1 MSTNWLSCKGCIG
14 SDPVQDTVKIDPN
27 LLMMGEQGDKE
38 NARPMSLDASLDA
51 RKSADLDKERE
62 AMEQQLA
69 EERRK
74 QADEVAKRFKEKLE
88 QEAAEAAKKEEEE
101 RRRQEQKAAAEKAKQ
116 EIEEQKRVKRAAEE
130 EKAAAEARE
139 AAAVAAKEKLRQE
152 QAAQQAAE
160 EKARQDAAAEAAEL
174 AAAQAEVSAW
184 CKANGFS
191 DMNTQKK
198 TLRGATKF
206 PLHTAVKQQDGE
218 MVRMLLKCGANKDAT
233 NSKKQTSLDLA
244 VKMSNG
250 LPDMKAQKIIA
261 LLRSGSHAL
270 D

>member
-1 MSTNWLSCKGCIG
+1 MSTNWLSCKGSCIG

-27 LLMMGEQGDKE
+27 LLMMGEHGDKE
-38 NARPMSLDASLDA
+38 NTRPMSLDTG
-51 RKSADLDKERE
+51 KNADLERERE
-62 AMEQQLA
+62 AMEQKLV

-88 QEAAEAAKKEEEE
+88 QEAAAKAVEEE

-116 EIEEQKRVKRAAEE
+116 EIEEQKRVRRAAEE
-130 EKAAAEARE
+130 EAAAAEARE
-139 AAAVAAKEKLRQE
+139 AAAVAAKEKLRQDQE
-152 QAAQQAAE
+152 AQQAAE
-160 EKARQDAAAEAAEL
+160 ERARQAAAAEAAET

-206 PLHTAVKQQDGE
+206 PLHTAVKQQDSE

-261 LLRSGSHAL
+261 LLRSGNHPL